1 MYGIELLLYYLGH
14 NNYGTS
20 MLTWRRSLAMLAHVD
35 LYLNDG
41 RSGSLIHKENVV
53 NFKFIKSTVKLVYVS
68 MLWLFCIE
76 SNTYFDH
83 KSVEIVMIHK
93 LWYKK
98 NQN

>member
-53 NFKFIKSTVKLVYVS
+53 NFKFIKSTVKLVYAITILVLS
-68 MLWLFCIE
+68 QILTLII
-76 SNTYFDH
+76 NPL
-83 KSVEIVMIHK
+83 K
-93 LWYKK
+93 
-98 NQN
+98 